1 MAEQLPLRFAF
12 NPELGF
18 QQYHSGGNLEIVAHL
33 KQAAGGH
40 GETLVFLWGE
50 PGTGKSHLLN
60 ACCRE
65 ACQNGLSVSYL
76 PLAGLRE
83 YGPGVVDGLEHQ
95 DLVCLDDVDLIAGDD
110 AWERALFNLFNRL
123 REHGNRLIATAGVP
137 PAELPIH
144 LPDLKTRLGWGLTLR
159 VQPLNDDEKLLVL
172 GAYARSL
179 GLDLPPQVGR
189 FLLSHHRRDLSS
201 LKRLL
206 DELDHATL
214 AAKRKLTIPFL
225 RTCLQNAA
233 SEHQSG
239 EAEHRST

>member
-18 QQYHSGGNLEIVAHL
+18 LQHHSGANAEIVAHL
-33 KQAAGGH
+33 KHAASGR
-40 GETLVFLWGE
+40 GETLIFLWGE

-65 ACQNGLSVSYL
+65 ACQSGLSVSYL
-76 PLAGLRE
+76 PLSGLRE
-83 YGPGVVDGLEHQ
+83 YGPGVLDGLEHQ
-95 DLVCLDDVDLIAGDD
+95 DLVCLDDVDSVAGDD
-110 AWERALFNLFNRL
+110 AWERALFNLFNCL
-123 REHGNRLIATAGVP
+123 RDHGNRLIAAAGVP
-137 PAELPIH
+137 PAELAIR

-159 VQPLNDDEKLLVL
+159 LQPLNDEDKLIVL
-172 GAYARSL
+172 GAHARSL
-179 GLDLPPQVGR
+179 GLDLSPQVGR
-189 FLLSHHRRDLSS
+189 FLLSHYHRDLSS

-225 RTCLQNAA
+225 KNYLEET
-233 SEHQSG
+233 
-239 EAEHRST
+239 T

>member
-18 QQYHSGGNLEIVAHL
+18 EQYHSGANAEIVAHL
-33 KQAAGGH
+33 RLAAAGQGDA
-40 GETLVFLWGE
+40 LIFLWGE
-50 PGTGKSHLLN
+50 SGTGKSHLLN

-65 ACQNGLSVSYL
+65 ACRSGLSVSYL
-76 PLAGLRE
+76 PLANLRE
-83 YGPGVVDGLEHQ
+83 FGPGVLDGLEHQ
-95 DLVCLDDVDLIAGDD
+95 DLVCLDEVDAIAGDD
-110 AWERALFNLFNRL
+110 LWELALFTLFNRL
-123 REHGNRLIATAGVP
+123 RDLGSRLIAAAPLP
-137 PAELPIH
+137 PAELPIR

-159 VQPLNDDEKLLVL
+159 LQPLNDEDKLIAL

-189 FLLSHHRRDLSS
+189 FLFSHYRRDLSA
-201 LKRLL
+201 LRGLL

-225 RTCLQNAA
+225 KNYLEET
-233 SEHQSG
+233 
-239 EAEHRST
+239 T